1 MSQPALDDR
10 QSGFKQLLEVCVVLH
25 HKLVLY
31 VVLPVDPD
39 RVGQLAVH
47 FALVDGG
54 GKYGE
59 DYGVTAIRGIFQD
72 PCEGKGNLCSRLYCQ
87 FLMDCRAV
95 TRSSE

>member
-25 HKLVLY
+25 HKLALY

-47 FALVDGG
+47 FALVDGVV
-54 GKYGE
+54 E
-59 DYGVTAIRGIFQD
+59 DVKDNGMA
-72 PCEGKGNLCSRLYCQ
+72 
-87 FLMDCRAV
+87 AV
-95 TRSSE
+95 SSVIKDAGQVKSDLS